1 MVVEF
6 LILTPQP
13 IEHIMI
19 VRVVESLRTMRA
31 LAKLPPA
38 AKRERR
44 RDLEE
49 GVGQSDPGIET
60 AVSAAI
66 AWLSRA
72 QDRSTTNDGGVARHF
87 SLRDGWTSSYP
98 ETTGYIVPT
107 FLDGARALR
116 DIGLARRA
124 RRMLDW
130 LVRIQLPCGGFQG
143 GQVDATPVVPVTFNT
158 GQILIGL
165 AAGAREFGEPYLT
178 SMRRAADWLVETQDA
193 DGCWR
198 KHPSPF
204 AAPGEKA
211 YDTHVSWGLFEAAR
225 IDSQRGYADAALKNV
240 GWALSNQQHN
250 GWVAQC
256 DLSSNEPPL
265 THTLGYFLRGL
276 LEAYRFSGNQELL
289 RRARRTA
296 DGLLSAVRASG
307 ALPCRLRKDWSSASA
322 SVCLTGNVQVAHC
335 WLLLHEFTGVERY
348 LHAGIAANR
357 FVRRT
362 MRLHGEADV
371 NGGIKGSFP
380 IAGDYNPYEYLNWAA
395 KFFIDSNLLERRLTS
410 GIVATPRASVEA

>member
-1 MVVEF
+1 
-6 LILTPQP
+6 
-13 IEHIMI
+13 MI
-19 VRVVESLRTMRA
+19 VRVVQSLRTMRA
-31 LAKLPPA
+31 IAKLPPA
-38 AKRERR
+38 AKREREL
-44 RDLEE
+44 DLRV
-49 GVGQSDPGIET
+49 GVGQSDPGIEP
-60 AVSAAI
+60 AVSAAL

-72 QDRSTTNDGGVARHF
+72 QDRSTTDDGGVARHF

-107 FLDGARALR
+107 FLDCATAMNDSR
-116 DIGLARRA
+116 LARRA

-143 GQVDATPVVPVTFNT
+143 GQVDAEPVVPVTFNT

-204 AAPGEKA
+204 AALGEKA

-240 GWALSNQQHN
+240 RWALSNQQHN

-256 DLSSNEPPL
+256 DLSSDEPPL

-289 RRARRTA
+289 QRARRTG
-296 DGLLSAVRASG
+296 DGLHSALRASG
-307 ALPCRLRKDWSSASA
+307 ALPGRLRRDWTPASP

-335 WLLLHEFTGVERY
+335 WLLLHEFTGAELY
-348 LHAGIAANR
+348 LEAGIAANR

-362 MRLHGEADV
+362 IRVHGPADV

-380 IAGDYNPYEYLNWAA
+380 ISGDYNPYEYLNWAA
-395 KFFIDSNLLERRLTS
+395 KFFIDSHLLERKLTS
-410 GIVATPRASVEA
+410 GSNARPRASLKA